1 MHCCAVFDYFGK
13 VYGLHIIMDKTTIY
27 CAGMSE
33 NTLHQTEHRFHFA
46 SGVSLVRYLSLPL
59 LTRHMGK
66 SGENGIFQP
75 LLFVLHTQAKHKC

>member
-33 NTLHQTEHRFHFA
+33 NTLHQTEIGFILPLECHWYAIF
-46 SGVSLVRYLSLPL
+46 SLPL